1 MTVIAEVSRR
11 SREIPRGEK
20 MSRRII
26 TAPSASAPPA
36 PPGTPVPTPDDYLG
50 RLLKY
55 IPAELVGLYLAA
67 RGVVPETTPDLN
79 TTLWI
84 IALVTW
90 ILVPI
95 YLYVV
100 TSRGGQK
107 PLFWQITLGTIAFP
121 VWVFSIGG
129 HHVTSIAWYASHQ
142 FVGSLVLM
150 FVTVIFGLKEP

>member
-1 MTVIAEVSRR
+1 
-11 SREIPRGEK
+11 

-26 TAPSASAPPA
+26 AAPPTHA
-36 PPGTPVPTPDDYLG
+36 PAAGTPTPDDYVG

-67 RGVVPETTPDLN
+67 RGVVPDNANDLDE
-79 TTLWI
+79 TLWI

-100 TSRGGQK
+100 TTRGHQE
-107 PLFWQITLGTIAFP
+107 PLFWQITFGTIAFP

-129 HHVTSIAWYASHQ
+129 HPVTSIAWYAHRE

-150 FVTVIFGLKEP
+150 FVTVVFGCKEQPSLRLREWLKRPNGPKKT

>member
-1 MTVIAEVSRR
+1 
-11 SREIPRGEK
+11 

-26 TAPSASAPPA
+26 TAAAIV
-36 PPGTPVPTPDDYLG
+36 PPGAPGGAAPPTPDDYLG

-67 RGVVPETTPDLN
+67 RGVVPATATDLD

-84 IALVTW
+84 VALVTW
-90 ILVPI
+90 VLVPI
-95 YLYVV
+95 YLFVV

-129 HHVTSIAWYASHQ
+129 HPVTSIAWYAQHE

-150 FVTVIFGLKEP
+150 FVTVIFGLKQP

>member
-1 MTVIAEVSRR
+1 
-11 SREIPRGEK
+11 

-26 TAPSASAPPA
+26 AAPPTHA
-36 PPGTPVPTPDDYLG
+36 PAAGTPTPDDYLG

-67 RGVVPETTPDLN
+67 RGVVPATATDLD

-84 IALVTW
+84 VALVTW
-90 ILVPI
+90 VLVPI
-95 YLYVV
+95 YLFVV

-129 HHVTSIAWYASHQ
+129 HPVTSIAWYAQHE

-150 FVTVIFGLKEP
+150 FVTVIFGLKQP

>member
-1 MTVIAEVSRR
+1 
-11 SREIPRGEK
+11 

-26 TAPSASAPPA
+26 TTGSAIAAPGAPA
-36 PPGTPVPTPDDYLG
+36 PPTQDDYLG

-67 RGVVPETTPDLN
+67 RGVVPATATDLD

-84 IALVTW
+84 VALVTW
-90 ILVPI
+90 ILVPV

-129 HHVTSIAWYASHQ
+129 HPVTSIKWYAKHE

-150 FVTVIFGLKEP
+150 FVTVIFGLKQP